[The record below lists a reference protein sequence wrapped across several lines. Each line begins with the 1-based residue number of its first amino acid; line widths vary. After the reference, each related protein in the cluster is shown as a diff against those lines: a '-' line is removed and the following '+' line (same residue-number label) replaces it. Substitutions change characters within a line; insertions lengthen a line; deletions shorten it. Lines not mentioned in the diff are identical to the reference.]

1 MSGLLEARNLGVQI
15 GSTTILQ
22 EISLRLH
29 PGELCAL
36 IGPSGAGK
44 STLIKVL
51 LGLRSPSSGEVSIAG
66 GPIEAAGPVGY
77 VPQDDALHRG
87 LTVRQSLSFAARLRL
102 HTIGEDEQQ
111 ARIDAVCGQ
120 VGLAERMDVRIRSL
134 SGGQRKRVSVALE
147 LLSQPGLLI
156 LDEPTSGLDPGLEAK
171 MMALFGEVA
180 SGGRVVMVATH
191 AMQSLSRCHV
201 LAVLVR
207 GRLAWLGTPADALAW
222 FEVDRFSGIFDV
234 LPRHAPPVWARR
246 WMGSAQCR
254 QFAARTAPAIT
265 SAPQKESD
273 APTGQAPAP
282 AAPDLQAQ
290 LAALKSELA
299 ERKP

>member
-1 MSGLLEARNLGVQI
+1 VGILEARGLGVQI
-15 GSTTILQ
+15 GSATILQ

-44 STLIKVL
+44 STLIRVL
-51 LGLRSPSSGEVSIAG
+51 LGLRAPSTGTVTVG
-66 GPIEAAGPVGY
+66 GRPISEAGPVGY

-87 LTVRQSLSFAARLRL
+87 LTVRQALSFSARLRL
-102 HTIGEDEQQ
+102 HDLPAPAQEE
-111 ARIDAVCGQ
+111 RIVAVCQQ
-120 VGLAERMDVRIRSL
+120 VDLSERLDVRIRSL

-147 LLSQPGLLI
+147 LLSQPDLLI

-171 MMALFGEVA
+171 MMGLFGQVA

-207 GRLAWLGTPADALAW
+207 GRLVWLGSPADALAW
-222 FEVDRFSGIFDV
+222 FEVDRFAGIFEQ

-246 WMGSAQCR
+246 WMGSSACR
-254 QFAARTAPAIT
+254 TFAARPAPAP
-265 SAPQKESD
+265 SAPE
-273 APTGQAPAP
+273 AAAP
-282 AAPDLQAQ
+282 AAPETPDLKAQ
-290 LAALKSELA
+290 LEALKSQYT
-299 ERKP
+299 RRTP

>member
-1 MSGLLEARNLGVQI
+1 MTGLLEARNLGVQI

-51 LGLRSPSSGEVSIAG
+51 LGLRSPSSGEVSMNG
-66 GPIEAAGPVGY
+66 GAIEAAGPVGY
-77 VPQDDALHRG
+77 VPQEDALHRD
-87 LTVRQSLSFAARLRL
+87 LTVRQSLSFSARLRL
-102 HTIGEDEQQ
+102 HTISEDERQ
-111 ARIDAVCGQ
+111 ARIDAVCIQ

-171 MMALFGEVA
+171 MMALFGVVA

-222 FEVDRFSGIFDV
+222 FEVDRFAGIFDA

-246 WMGSAQCR
+246 WMGSTQCQ
-254 QFAARTAPAIT
+254 QFAARPAPTIAAAPPAQPGEPAAQPVAPAT
-265 SAPQKESD
+265 PN
-273 APTGQAPAP
+273 
-282 AAPDLQAQ
+282 LQAQ
-290 LAALKSELA
+290 LEALKAELA